1 MNTKKEQ
8 VKILLAAFE
17 ADPFFKSGGLG
28 DVAGSL
34 PRYVASDNYDIRVIL
49 PKLGNIPQKY
59 VEKMEYMENY
69 TVPLGWRNQY
79 CGLFKL
85 HYGGITYYFIDN
97 EFYFHRPQAYGEF
110 DDGERIAFFSKAIL
124 ESIMHIPD
132 FMPDILHCNDW
143 HTALTP
149 VFLREQYMQVPGFEK
164 IKTIFTIHN
173 LKFQGMFSDTLIGS
187 ILGLAGTPAENQIR
201 MGSAVNYM
209 QGALKYSDMLTTVS
223 PTYAEEICTPY
234 FGEHMEG
241 LFNARRASLLGI
253 LNGIDYKVFDPLH
266 DKNID
271 YHYSVQTVTNKKNNK
286 LQIQK
291 ELGLEVDETIPMY
304 ILISRLTEQ
313 KGLDLV
319 TYILP
324 QLMER
329 RMQLVILGI
338 GDQKYEEAFR
348 WYADRNPSKM
358 CALLQFNAALSNKLY
373 AAGDAILVPS
383 RFEPCGLTQ
392 MMAMRYGTLPI
403 VRETGGLKDSVQPYN
418 EYTGEGTGFS
428 FANFN
433 AHELLGTIDN
443 SLTVWYEN
451 PKAWAKMQKQAMK
464 KDYSWHTSAKQY
476 RKLYRNLAGKL

>member
-17 ADPFFKSGGLG
+17 ATPFFKSGGLG
-28 DVAGSL
+28 DVAGTL

-49 PKLGNIPQKY
+49 PKLGSIPQKF
-59 VEKMEYMENY
+59 VDKMEYMENF

-85 HYGGITYYFIDN
+85 SYFGVTYYFIDN
-97 EFYFHRPQAYGEF
+97 EFYFHRNQAYGEF
-110 DDGERIAFFSKAIL
+110 DDGERIAFFSKAVL
-124 ESIMHIPD
+124 ESILHIPD
-132 FMPDILHCNDW
+132 FMPDVLHCNDW

-149 VFLREQYMQVPGFEK
+149 VYLREQYMAIPGFDK

-173 LKFQGMFSDTLIGS
+173 LKFQGMFSDTIIGS
-187 ILGLAGTPAENQIR
+187 ILGLAETPAENQMRI
-201 MGSAVNYM
+201 GSAVNFM

-234 FGEHMEG
+234 FGEHMDG
-241 LFNARRASLLGI
+241 IFNARKASLRGI
-253 LNGIDYKVFDPLH
+253 LNGIDYKEFDPLH
-266 DKNID
+266 DKNIE
-271 YHYSVQTVTNKKNNK
+271 YHYSVQTLNNKVKNK
-286 LQIQK
+286 LQVQE
-291 ELGLEVDETIPMY
+291 ELGFTVDANIPMY
-304 ILISRLTEQ
+304 VLISRLTEQ

-329 RMQLVILGI
+329 NLQLVILGI
-338 GDQKYEEAFR
+338 GDSKYEEAFS
-348 WYADRNPSKM
+348 WYANKYPNKM
-358 CALLQFNAALSNKLY
+358 AAILKFDAPYSNKLY
-373 AAGDAILVPS
+373 AAGDAILIPS

-392 MMAMRYGTLPI
+392 MMAMRYGNLPI
-403 VRETGGLKDSVQPYN
+403 VRETGGLKDSVIPYN

-433 AHELLGTIDN
+433 AHELLSTIDN

-451 PKAWAKMQKQAMK
+451 PKAWNKMQKQAMK
-464 KDYSWHTSAKQY
+464 KDYSWRTSAKQY
-476 RKLYRNLAGKL
+476 RKLYRSLAGK

>member
-17 ADPFFKSGGLG
+17 ATPFFKSGGLG
-28 DVAGSL
+28 DVAGTL

-49 PKLGNIPQKY
+49 PKLGNIPQKF
-59 VEKMEYMENY
+59 VDKMEYMENFY
-69 TVPLGWRNQY
+69 VPLGWRNQY

-85 HYGGITYYFIDN
+85 NYMGVTYYFIDN
-97 EFYFHRPQAYGEF
+97 EFYFHRNQAYGEF

-132 FMPDILHCNDW
+132 FMPDVLHCNDW

-149 VFLREQYMQVPGFEK
+149 VYLREQYMQIPGFDR
-164 IKTIFTIHN
+164 IKTIFTVHN
-173 LKFQGMFSDTLIGS
+173 LKFQGMFSDTLIGN
-187 ILGLAGTPAENQIR
+187 ILGLAGTPAESQIR
-201 MGSAVNYM
+201 LGSAVNFM
-209 QGALKYSDMLTTVS
+209 QGALRYSDILTTVS
-223 PTYAEEICTPY
+223 PTYAQEICTPY
-234 FGEHMEG
+234 YGEHMDG
-241 LFNARRASLLGI
+241 LFNARKASLVGI
-253 LNGIDYKVFDPLH
+253 LNGIDYKEFDPLH
-266 DKNID
+266 DKNIE
-271 YHYSVQTVTNKKNNK
+271 YHYSIQTVKNKVNNK
-286 LQIQK
+286 LQLQK
-291 ELGLEVDETIPMY
+291 ELGFEVNPDIPMY
-304 ILISRLTEQ
+304 VLISRLTEQ

-329 RMQLVILGI
+329 RLQLVILGI
-338 GDQKYEEAFR
+338 GDHKYEEAFA
-348 WYADRNPSKM
+348 WHASQHPEKM
-358 CALLQFNAALSNKLY
+358 AALLKFDAALSNKLY

-392 MMAMRYGTLPI
+392 MMAMRYGNLPI
-403 VRETGGLKDSVQPYN
+403 VRETGGLKDSVIPYN

-433 AHELLGTIDN
+433 AHELLATIDN

-451 PKAWAKMQKQAMK
+451 PKAWVKMQKQAMK
-464 KDYSWHTSAKQY
+464 KDYSWHSSAKQY
-476 RKLYRNLAGKL
+476 RKLYRTLAGK